1 MSDRAANGRRMLV
14 ALGAVG
20 IAVGVVV
27 VAAPGQPADPLDEAD
42 LGPVPAEA
50 RVIEVAGSDVCV
62 AVWDERQA
70 DGGSEPWYGV
80 SLDGRTVQRV
90 APADYAINLA
100 GLSFDPLAA
109 PGSAEALP
117 TLAAE
122 LTVPVSLKTQAPPLT
137 RHGSQCDPDAS
148 AGSRGES
155 RVKSL
160 PDRRLFIVQF
170 HTQSLSVYRERIEE
184 LGGTIHRYLPAQAH
198 LVEMDAATRDAVAA
212 LPFVRYVGPYHPAF
226 KLEPTVREQLIGGDS
241 AIRPALDGAQ
251 PCQGNPQSAIRYN
264 VMVCERGPRQKEIVA
279 EQIEELGGTID
290 SLPPSGFRL
299 EATLTPEQLL
309 AIVRMDEVLFVD
321 RWSEPVTCMDV
332 ARQIGGA
339 NLVETVAGYTGA
351 GVRAEVFDQG
361 FDPSHQDFAAIP
373 PLLHGPQGPM
383 DDHGTATY
391 GIVFGDGTGNADARG
406 LLPDAQGIMADV
418 DAITDRYAHTAELL
432 AGPYLAVFQSVSW
445 GTHSFP
451 EAYGAIA
458 AELDDILFLNDIT
471 VLHAMGNMGD
481 GVFPPAQQAIAKNSV
496 GVGGAYHYDTL
507 SKSDDCWC
515 GGSSSG
521 PSVGPAPDGRIKPD
535 LTHFYDAVLTTAPG
549 DAYVTDFGGT
559 SAATPITAG
568 HFGLFFQMWN
578 DELFGNTVPNPGGTV
593 FENRPHAATAKAM
606 LINAA
611 SQYPFSGTS
620 HDLTR
625 MHQGWGMADV
635 RRLYALQDRFAV
647 IVDESDV
654 LTELGNAQYPVV
666 VDPNQAA
673 LRATLVYTD
682 PAGTPN
688 VNPNRVNDLTLR
700 VTSPSAVVYW
710 GNNGL
715 LAGNWSTSGGG
726 ANTID
731 TVENVFVQDPE
742 PGPWTV
748 EIIASEIN
756 GDGHPETPGV
766 DDADYGLVVSIE
778 PPPVVGDLDADW
790 DCDLDDFAL
799 LAACMNGPGN
809 PPSCGLVAESD
820 LDGDGDCDLHDFAV
834 FTAAAGPPAGACCLD
849 DGGCLD
855 GVTADTCTGQGGVY
869 QGDGTTCA
877 TADCPDPFC
886 YSNTGPPTFITPP
899 GPGLMLADDLT
910 LDGAGPHD
918 LTGLELQVYATTGG
932 AFDVTAALW
941 TDCPGN
947 GGSVIPGTT
956 FTWTGIPADATF
968 WVLSV
973 DSIDPPVTI
982 PDTVWMVA
990 TFTDPDANWVLGE
1003 QAEIGFTDEVV
1014 GKNVPPW
1021 GCSMTFGGIAYPG
1034 LWANL
1039 RCGDGGG
1046 KSRRDGGPRL
1056 TITPVDAPAAL
1067 RVIEAE

>member
-1 MSDRAANGRRMLV
+1 MIDEASRRGRLAHFSAVVV
-14 ALGAVG
+14 ALGMWGTAAIAQGVSPPPEGVRVLEAFGSAV
-20 IAVGVVV
+20 
-27 VAAPGQPADPLDEAD
+27 
-42 LGPVPAEA
+42 
-50 RVIEVAGSDVCV
+50 RV
-62 AVWDERQA
+62 AVWDDVKP
-70 DGGSEPWYGV
+70 DGTTVPWYGV
-80 SLDGRTVQRV
+80 SLDGQTYQRV
-90 APADYAINLA
+90 APADYHINLA
-100 GLSFDPLAA
+100 GLSFDPLSDCGFRIADCGLDA
-109 PGSAEALP
+109 PADS
-117 TLAAE
+117 
-122 LTVPVSLKTQAPPLT
+122 
-137 RHGSQCDPDAS
+137 
-148 AGSRGES
+148 
-155 RVKSL
+155 
-160 PDRRLFIVQF
+160 RLFIVQF
-170 HTQSLSVYRERIEE
+170 YTQSLSVYRERIEE

-264 VMVCERGPRQKEIVA
+264 VMVCERGPRQKELVA
-279 EQIEELGGTID
+279 ERIEELGGTVE
-290 SLPPSGFRL
+290 LLTPSGFRL

-309 AIVRMDEVLFVD
+309 AVVRMDEVLFVD

-361 FDPSHQDFAAIP
+361 FDATHQDFAAIP

-391 GIVFGDGTGNADARG
+391 GIVFGDGTGDPAARG

-418 DAITDRYAHTAELL
+418 DAITDRYVHTAELL

-481 GVFPPAQQAIAKNSV
+481 GVFPPAQQAVAKNSV
-496 GVGGAYHYDTL
+496 GVGGVYHYDTL

-521 PSVGPAPDGRIKPD
+521 PSAGPAPDGRIKPD

-578 DELFGNTVPNPGGTV
+578 DGLFGNTVPTPGGTV
-593 FENRPHAATAKAM
+593 FDNRPHAATAKAFM
-606 LINAA
+606 INTA
-611 SQYPFSGTS
+611 SPYAFSGAN
-620 HDLTR
+620 HDLGR
-625 MHQGWGMADV
+625 ARQGWGLADV
-635 RRLYALQDRFAV
+635 KRVYALRDRFAV

-654 LTELGNAQYPVV
+654 LTELASTQYPVV
-666 VDPNQAA
+666 VDPDQAA

-682 PAGTPN
+682 PAGTPGS
-688 VNPNRVNDLTLR
+688 NPIRVNDLTLKA
-700 VTSPSAVVYW
+700 TSPSATVYW

-715 LAGNWSTSGGG
+715 TEGNWSTPGGS

-742 PGPWTV
+742 PGTWTV

-756 GDGHPETPGV
+756 ADGHPETPGV
-766 DDADYGLVVSIE
+766 DDADYALVVSIE

-799 LAACMNGPGN
+799 LAACLNGPDN

-820 LDGDGDCDLHDFAV
+820 LDGDGDCDLHDFAR
-834 FTAAAGPPAGACCLD
+834 FSRSEGPGACCLH
-849 DGGCLD
+849 DGGC
-855 GVTADTCTGQGGVY
+855 VNVIASACADQGGAF
-869 QGDGTTCA
+869 QGSGTTCA
-877 TADCPDPFC
+877 GSACVFGG
-886 YSNTGPPTFITPP
+886 YSNTASDLLAFVDPV
-899 GPGLMLADDLT
+899 GPGLQLADDLT
-910 LDGAGPHD
+910 LAGSSRD
-918 LTGLELQVYATTGG
+918 LVYLDLFVYGNGGG
-932 AFDVTAALW
+932 AFDVTVELW
-941 TDCPGN
+941 TDCPGD

-956 FTWTGIPADATF
+956 FTWTDVPDYPITF
-968 WVLSV
+968 LLSAYLGGGV
-973 DSIDPPVTI
+973 VTL
-982 PDTVWMVA
+982 PDTVWMVT
-990 TFTDPDANWVLGE
+990 TFTTPEACWGVAGP
-1003 QAEIGFTDEVV
+1003 AEYGTTADFF
-1014 GKNVPPW
+1014 GRHGPPW
-1021 GCSMTFGGIAYPG
+1021 DCSADFGGQAYAG
-1034 LWANL
+1034 FHANL
-1039 RCGDGGG
+1039 RCIDGGG
-1046 KSRRDGGPRL
+1046 RAAGSGAEPRK
-1056 TITPVDAPAAL
+1056 TITPVEAPALL
-1067 RVIEAE
+1067 RVIEATE